1 MKKVQAIIALLV
13 FLNISTVFAAGYN
26 CVDIE
31 LLTVDKLNAN
41 TKALKRASHIP
52 EEILGL
58 IQQIVIDEVDLNN
71 NGLKSYPADVDKTCP
86 NTNES
91 LVVNGRVIDYKKGN
105 RAVRYMVGFGAGKQK
120 IETNLV
126 LTEKKSGKVIAK
138 ERVVDRKI
146 GGLVGGSEDKG
157 KRDYAEKVNKFI
169 RKAIGLGK

>member
-13 FLNISTVFAAGYN
+13 FLNISTVFAARYN

>member
-1 MKKVQAIIALLV
+1 MKRVRKILITLMC
-13 FLNISTVFAAGYN
+13 LNISSVLAAQYN
-26 CVDIE
+26 CVDIN
-31 LLTVDKLNAN
+31 LLTVDKENAN

-52 EEILGL
+52 HEVLEL
-58 IQQIVIDEVDLNN
+58 IQQIVIDEVDLND
-71 NGLKSYPADVDKTCP
+71 NGLKSYAVDLDKTCP
-86 NTNES
+86 DTDES
-91 LVVNGRVIDYKKGN
+91 LVVNGEVIDYKKGN

-126 LTEKKSGKVIAK
+126 LSEKKSGKVLAR

-169 RKAIGLGK
+169 RTAIGLK

>member
-1 MKKVQAIIALLV
+1 MKKFKVLITS
-13 FLNISTVFAAGYN
+13 FLCFYVTSVFAAPYN
-26 CVDIE
+26 CVDIN
-31 LLTVDKLNAN
+31 LLTVDKENAN

-52 EEILGL
+52 NEVLEL
-58 IQQIVIDEVDLNN
+58 IQQIVIDEVDLDD
-71 NGLKSYPADVDKTCP
+71 NGLKSYAVDLNKTCP
-86 NTNES
+86 DTDES
-91 LVVNGRVIDYKKGN
+91 LVVNGEVIDYKKGN

-126 LTEKKSGKVIAK
+126 LSVKKSGEVLAK

-169 RKAIGLGK
+169 RKAIGLSK